1 MKNKKIISLI
11 LLSSF
16 VVCAIFLVGCAE
28 TTTKSTLNS
37 LMSNMVKVSNT
48 LDNVQNIDNN
58 ELIISDFMNENE
70 LTLIDAKNDNLN
82 QTNDAM
88 KIYFSKISSLNNCVI
103 TTIDIN
109 NSLNNLKTKIYA
121 KASQVKTLCTQSLDA
136 KIELKNSQINTLQ
149 ELNNNVIANNARI
162 SLTRNEITNNFK
174 NVNNIK
180 EQYSSKPEQ
189 LNSRYT
195 KLKNSLNTR
204 LSYYDN
210 LLSCL
215 DEITKVLCFEIDKPI
230 YDDYI
235 FEKDVEEQNV
245 TAKTCITKNIDTY
258 ENAGTNIY
266 GDYRN
271 NPVYNPDNYLKNYNP
286 GYGMNNPNFG
296 NFGYGINGFNGYPN
310 GMYPNGYGMNGYGMN
325 GFGMNGYGLPYGN
338 GYLYPNINTFG
349 TYKNIDTYRSRKDLN
364 KEQKNF
370 DEERDNQTNKEN
382 INEPTSK
389 QKKFSKK
396 DIKKSNISK
405 KILDEDDNEDHFVDN
420 QNDPK
425 IEQLKD

>member
-149 ELNNNVIANNARI
+149 ELNNNVIANNTRI

-174 NVNNIK
+174 NVSNIK

-210 LLSCL
+210 LLSSL

-230 YDDYI
+230 CDDYI
-235 FEKDVEEQNV
+235 FEKDDEEQNV
-245 TAKTCITKNIDTY
+245 TAKTGITKNIDTY

-296 NFGYGINGFNGYPN
+296 YGMNGFNGYPN
-310 GMYPNGYGMNGYGMN
+310 GMYPNGYGMNG
-325 GFGMNGYGLPYGN
+325 FGMNGYGLPYGY

-370 DEERDNQTNKEN
+370 DEESDNQTNKEN

-389 QKKFSKK
+389 QKKLSKK